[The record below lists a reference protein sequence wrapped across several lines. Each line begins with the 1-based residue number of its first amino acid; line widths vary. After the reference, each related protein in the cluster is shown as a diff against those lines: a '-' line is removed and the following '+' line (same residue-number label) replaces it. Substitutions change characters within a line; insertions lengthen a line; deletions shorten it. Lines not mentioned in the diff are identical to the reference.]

1 MDQKKGLMPI
11 VLLLIICT
19 ALSLWVWKT
28 LPAQSEAEGTP
39 AEMELEQFD
48 LQLLL
53 AEGKPVLIDISSDS
67 CPYCVIMEPELAEAY
82 RRNKETA
89 VIRVLNVDEQLEAAI
104 QLQTQIPVQFR
115 ATPMQIFINGD
126 GTPYQPS
133 EAVLNQIAFLY
144 YREKGTERH
153 LSTVHEGMLTAE
165 QMTLILQDME
175 RAL

>member
-1 MDQKKGLMPI
+1 MDQKKGIMPI

-28 LPAQSEAEGTP
+28 VPAQSEAEGTP

-89 VIRVLNVDEQLEAAI
+89 IIRVLNVDEQLEAAI

-144 YREKGTERH
+144 YKEKESYEYISTRSKRRF
-153 LSTVHEGMLTAE
+153 LSLKY
-165 QMTLILQDME
+165 
-175 RAL
+175 

>member
-1 MDQKKGLMPI
+1 MDPKRGLMPI

-67 CPYCVIMEPELAEAY
+67 CPYCVMMEPELAEAY

-104 QLQTQIPVQFR
+104 QLQTQIQVQFR

-126 GTPYQPS
+126 GTHYQPS